1 MNQLI
6 EALAPVLIA
15 SFAIQQLLELL
26 DPILDAVIKPHK
38 KWILSIVAFV
48 AGLAL
53 TLSLGLRILA
63 PFGITRFPW
72 VDVILTTL
80 FITGGT
86 KGVNDLMKLIGYKKE
101 EAKASFEAAQ
111 AARV

>member
-6 EALAPVLIA
+6 EALAPILIA
-15 SFAIQQLLELL
+15 SFAIQQLIELL
-26 DPILDAVIKPHK
+26 DPILDAVIKTHK
-38 KWILSIVAFV
+38 EWMLSVVAFI
-48 AGLAL
+48 AGLTL
-53 TLSLGLRILA
+53 TLILGLRILA

-72 VDVILTTL
+72 IDVILTTL

-101 EAKASFEAAQ
+101 EAKAAMEAAQ
-111 AARV
+111 A

>member
-6 EALAPVLIA
+6 EALAPILIA
-15 SFAIQQLLELL
+15 SFAIQQLIELL

-38 KWILSIVAFV
+38 EWMLSVVAFI
-48 AGLAL
+48 AGLVL
-53 TLSLGLRILA
+53 TLVLGLRILA

-72 VDVILTTL
+72 IDVILTTL

-101 EAKASFEAAQ
+101 EVKAAMEAAQ
-111 AARV
+111 A

>member
-15 SFAIQQLLELL
+15 SFAIQQLIELL
-26 DPILDAVIKPHK
+26 DPILDTVIKAHK
-38 KWILSIVAFV
+38 KWILSAVAFI

-53 TLSLGLRILA
+53 TLGLELRVLA

-101 EAKASFEAAQ
+101 EAKAAFEAA
-111 AARV
+111 